1 MNSFNSLVSNIQQI
15 HMHLQKSAVNTV
27 NQMLTIR
34 NWLIGYH
41 IVEFEQK
48 GKERAE
54 YGDMLIESL
63 AAKLTNI
70 KGIDKRSLFRFRQF
84 YLYYPQLALPIRG
97 SLSPELKDDR
107 IVGTVSP
114 VLDIDLALSN
124 IQN

>member
-1 MNSFNSLVSNIQQI
+1 MNSFNSLVSNIQKI
-15 HMHLQKSAVNTV
+15 HKHLQKSAVNAV

-34 NWLIGYH
+34 NWLFGYH

-84 YLYYPQLALPIRG
+84 YLFYPQIAGAIRG
-97 SLSPELKDDR
+97 SVP
-107 IVGTVSP
+107 P
-114 VLDIDLALSN
+114 VFE
-124 IQN
+124 